1 MKRILVILCSP
12 RRDGF
17 TEFLADG
24 FLKGATQA
32 GAEVRKM
39 SVRGKKLLPC
49 RHCCYCG
56 EHGGQCAIQDDYE
69 EFRTAMDWADLIAF
83 ASPLYFW
90 TISAQMKIIIDRMF
104 AAGIVNSWKY
114 PYKEAMLLMTC
125 GENSDFAFDQPYSD
139 YRNMLERSLGWEDRG
154 YFFLAGTDIDPRETG
169 IWEEAVAF
177 GRTAP
182 FALGLTGRSVNLF
195 RIEKK

>member
-32 GAEVRKM
+32 GAEVRKI

-56 EHGGQCAIQDDYE
+56 EHGGQCGISHRYGLGGFDCICLAPLFLDDFGSDEDYHRQNVRCWHCE
-69 EFRTAMDWADLIAF
+69 QLEI
-83 ASPLYFW
+83 PL
-90 TISAQMKIIIDRMF
+90 
-104 AAGIVNSWKY
+104 
-114 PYKEAMLLMTC
+114 
-125 GENSDFAFDQPYSD
+125 
-139 YRNMLERSLGWEDRG
+139 
-154 YFFLAGTDIDPRETG
+154 
-169 IWEEAVAF
+169 
-177 GRTAP
+177 
-182 FALGLTGRSVNLF
+182 
-195 RIEKK
+195 